1 MTANNAV
8 EATEYRR
15 ITAERWGREERK
27 LISIIMAAIAV
38 TGFLTIGLAFNASH
52 CAE

>member
-15 ITAERWGREERK
+15 LTAERWGREERK
-27 LISIIMAAIAV
+27 LITFI
-38 TGFLTIGLAFNASH
+38 NADFASTDDK
-52 CAE
+52 